1 VRLALDIGLAGLA
14 LGIEG
19 GAPAEVLHTHFLFH
33 ENRPLNPFF
42 IYDVAATANGKPFRF
57 RTALSL
63 GRPHHWAKGCRAFP
77 PFLEVGSVAKPE
89 LGNKHQCQNCGVR
102 FFDLN
107 KSPIRCPKCGTVC
120 QDAPLPRVAQHA
132 AGSSLRAKSRFRT
145 AAVAVDEEP
154 PAGAETVL
162 VSLDEADAG
171 EDKVA
176 VVADDDVEIEA
187 DETFLEEEEEEEDA
201 DDVGDL
207 IDGQIGDEEER

>member
-1 VRLALDIGLAGLA
+1 LI
-14 LGIEG
+14 
-19 GAPAEVLHTHFLFH
+19 
-33 ENRPLNPFF
+33 
-42 IYDVAATANGKPFRF
+42 
-57 RTALSL
+57 RTALIADAGNGEHGPG
-63 GRPHHWAKGCRAFP
+63 GRGTGRFP

-89 LGNKHQCQNCGVR
+89 LGNKHQCQNCGAR

-145 AAVAVDEEP
+145 AAVADDEELA
-154 PAGAETVL
+154 AGAETAL

-187 DETFLEEEEEEEDA
+187 GDETLLEEEEEDA
-201 DDVGDL
+201 DEVGDL
-207 IDGQIGDEEER
+207 IDGEIGDEEER

>member
-77 PFLEVGSVAKPE
+77 PISEVGSVAKPE
-89 LGNKHQCQNCGVR
+89 LGNKHQCQNCGAR

-120 QDAPLPRVAQHA
+120 QDAPLRGPSCGRIKPP
-132 AGSSLRAKSRFRT
+132 AKSRFRT
-145 AAVAVDEEP
+145 AAVADDEEP

-187 DETFLEEEEEEEDA
+187 GDETLLEEEEEDA

-207 IDGQIGDEEER
+207 IDGEIGDEEER

>member
-1 VRLALDIGLAGLA
+1 
-14 LGIEG
+14 
-19 GAPAEVLHTHFLFH
+19 
-33 ENRPLNPFF
+33 
-42 IYDVAATANGKPFRF
+42 
-57 RTALSL
+57 
-63 GRPHHWAKGCRAFP
+63 
-77 PFLEVGSVAKPE
+77 VAKPE
-89 LGNKHQCQNCGVR
+89 LGNKHQCQHCGAR

-107 KSPIRCPKCGTVC
+107 KSPIRCPICGTVC

-132 AGSSLRAKSRFRT
+132 AGSSHRATSRSCT
-145 AAVAVDEEP
+145 AAVADDEEP

-187 DETFLEEEEEEEDA
+187 GDETLLEEEEEDA

-207 IDGQIGDEEER
+207 FDGEIGDEEER

>member
-1 VRLALDIGLAGLA
+1 MPPVPNSAIVSNCLRPGFQRFAVTVL
-14 LGIEG
+14 
-19 GAPAEVLHTHFLFH
+19 PASSSRVF
-33 ENRPLNPFF
+33 
-42 IYDVAATANGKPFRF
+42 
-57 RTALSL
+57 
-63 GRPHHWAKGCRAFP
+63 RAFAASAISGDSLHLTGGSYITYRTKTIRGGGP
-77 PFLEVGSVAKPE
+77 GTGRFSPFLEVGSVAKPE
-89 LGNKHQCQNCGVR
+89 LGNKHQCQHCGAR

-107 KSPIRCPKCGTVC
+107 KSPIRCPICGTVC

-132 AGSSLRAKSRFRT
+132 AGSSLRAASRFRT
-145 AAVAVDEEP
+145 SAVAEDEEP

-187 DETFLEEEEEEEDA
+187 GDESLLEEEEEGA

-207 IDGQIGDEEER
+207 IDGEIGDEEER